1 MPETFPDLGRSP
13 RREMFLRTDQPRF
26 LPFSSEQIL
35 CECNFRSGSGFP
47 RTLSII
53 AISARNDKANLTR
66 TAAHSRLICDAS
78 AIVKVGYDRK
88 YAAAQIGGIAKL

>member
-13 RREMFLRTDQPRF
+13 RLEMFLRTDQPRF

-66 TAAHSRLICDAS
+66 TAVLVHLIRDAF
-78 AIVKVGYDRK
+78 AVVKVACPCK
-88 YAAAQIGGIAKL
+88 HAAAQIGRIAKL